1 MSRSDKP
8 DQDARWMLP
17 SMTSSKIVLLTPSK
31 SRLTSFPKHTSDG
44 PRPETLWSGSELNP
58 STLEAE
64 LAAYGVMR
72 LRTLPS

>member
-1 MSRSDKP
+1 MSRPDKP
-8 DQDARWMLP
+8 DQDARWIIP

-31 SRLTSFPKHTSDG
+31 SRLPRFPKHTSDG
-44 PRPETLWSGSELNP
+44 SRPETLWSGSENNP

-72 LRTLPS
+72 LRNLPS